1 MLKAAPIHVFGR
13 DQRGCTRCPLHEGI
27 ATSVGLGGVEVQ
39 YNDGGRVVVIVMSKP
54 EDSEEHLGEAGHGR
68 NVQLVQAIARKHFPK
83 DSIYLCHAVRCH
95 SGWKGSSGKLKDPP
109 AKALKGCHKWLRGD
123 LRSLGPDLIIPIGSH
138 AIASVLKRT
147 LKDSKPLKM
156 SGTAY
161 PTEYGCNAVPVQSPA
176 WALFDPESNGTVW
189 ERTWA
194 ECVNVLDG
202 VEGFEECPWR
212 SLTTREEVTN
222 FYEQELL
229 PAAGKVS
236 TFVAYD
242 YETKYLDLTL
252 PDNDWRCVSYTL
264 DGESAVVVPLA
275 KDHWTADLHTKFL
288 GTGCAKSVHN
298 SLFEIEAAIRFAGV
312 EPQGKLVDTKLLA
325 YLDNENRS
333 VSLDFLTAEFLPDLY
348 GFKKASDRECE
359 RIGWENISYGT
370 LAQRNAHDAIATW
383 KLARL
388 LHERL
393 APETRSLYT
402 QTIERGLFTV
412 ARMKVEGWQT
422 NRFLAKKLRDQYL
435 ARVAELDAQI
445 RELEDVRVWAM
456 REGLGV
462 GEVKLTSRTDHL
474 PRLLSSCGIETGK
487 QQEAKTHLQQTG
499 AKLLKPYKDKH
510 PIVPLLLDMFENI
523 DLAGKFC
530 EPILRFSERDGM
542 IHPGYNI
549 GGKVNQHEAAGTVTL
564 RLSSK
569 DPNVMNYPED
579 VLGCFVSRFPGG
591 RIMARDYSQLEL
603 RVMTQISEDP
613 VFLAEFQKEDAD
625 PHQANADAIAQVI
638 GQPVDRHTGKTVNFM
653 VGYGGGAAKIAE
665 ELGCSEAL
673 GKVIFDGFWSAHPSL
688 KRMFTRWRMEA
699 CTKGVIEGM
708 FGQNLHVPDAQNPEN
723 RIRQHALRR
732 SGNFPIQ
739 NGAAVL
745 TLGAMW
751 YIDHKIREAGLK
763 SRVIAQ
769 LHDAIY
775 VDVFP
780 GEEEKV
786 RAIMVYAMEERP
798 FKLYPWW
805 KVPIPTDEKLS
816 RTMKGGISLA
826 A

>member
-1 MLKAAPIHVFGR
+1 MLNAAAPHRFGE
-13 DQRGCTRCPLHEGI
+13 DQRECERCPLHAGI
-27 ATSVGLGGVEVQ
+27 CQSVGLGGVEVQ
-39 YNDGGRVVVIVMSKP
+39 HGEGKTVVIVLSKP
-54 EDSEEHLGEAGHGR
+54 DDSEENLGETGHGR
-68 NVQLVQAIARKHFPK
+68 HPQLVQAIARKHFPNCA
-83 DSIYLCHAVRCH
+83 IYMCHAVRCH

-109 AKALKGCHKWLRGD
+109 AKALKGCHKWLRRD
-123 LRSLGPDLIIPIGSH
+123 LQSLGPDLIIPIGSH

-161 PTEYGCNAVPVQSPA
+161 ATEYGCVAVPVQSAA
-176 WALFDPESNGTVW
+176 WALYDPESNGTVW

-194 ECVNVLDG
+194 EAANQMEG
-202 VEGFEECPWR
+202 TSGFEECPWT
-212 SLTTREEVTN
+212 SLETREEVTRY
-222 FYEQELL
+222 YEETLL
-229 PAAGKVS
+229 PACRKVD

-242 YETKYLDLTL
+242 YETKYLDLTQ
-252 PDNDWRCVSYTL
+252 PDNDWRCVGYSL
-264 DGESAVVVPLA
+264 DGESAVVVPLTR
-275 KDHWTADLHTKFL
+275 DHWTSDLHKRFL
-288 GTGCAKSVHN
+288 ATTCAKGVHN
-298 SLFEIEAAIRFAGV
+298 ALFEIEAAIRFAGV

-370 LAQRNAHDAIATW
+370 LAQRNAHDAISTHR
-383 KLARL
+383 LARI

-393 APETRSLYT
+393 APETKHLYT
-402 QTIERGLFTV
+402 QTIERGLYTV
-412 ARMKVEGWQT
+412 ARMKVEGWPT
-422 NRFLAKKLRDQYL
+422 NRFLAKRLNKQYL
-435 ARVAELDAQI
+435 ARAAELDEQI
-445 RELEDVRVWAM
+445 RSLPDVHIWAM
-456 REGLGV
+456 REGLAV
-462 GEVKLTSRTDHL
+462 KEVKLTSRTDHL
-474 PRLLSSCGIETGK
+474 PRLLSACGIETGK
-487 QQEAKTHLQQTG
+487 QQETKTHLQQTG
-499 AKLLKPYKDKH
+499 AKLLKPLKEKH
-510 PIVPLLLDMFENI
+510 PIVPLLIEMFENL
-523 DLAGKFC
+523 DLSSKFC
-530 EPILRFSERDGM
+530 VPILKFSEQDGM

-549 GGKVNQHEAAGTVTL
+549 GGKVNAHEAAGTVTL

-569 DPNVMNYPED
+569 DPNVMNYPPD
-579 VLGCFVSRFPGG
+579 VLGCFHSRHKGG
-591 RIMARDYSQLEL
+591 RILARDYKQLEL
-603 RVMTQISEDP
+603 RVMTQISQDP
-613 VFLAEFQKEDAD
+613 VYLREFAKDDAD
-625 PHQANADAIAQVI
+625 PHQANADAIALVI
-638 GQPVDRHTGKTVNFM
+638 GKEIERPVGKTVNFM
-653 VGYGGGAAKIAE
+653 VGYGGGAKKVAE

-673 GKVIFDGFWSAHPSL
+673 GKVIFDAFWTAHPAL

-699 CTKGVIEGM
+699 CTKGIIEGI
-708 FGQNLHVPDAQNPEN
+708 FGQNLHVPDALNPEN

-751 YIDHKIREAGLK
+751 YIDHKMREEGLI

-775 VDVFP
+775 VDCYP
-780 GEEEKV
+780 GEEERV

-798 FKLYPWW
+798 LKLYPWW
-805 KVPIPTDEKLS
+805 TVPIPTDEKLS
-816 RTMKGGISLA
+816 RTMKGGIALA